1 MRPRGGRRLAAAL
14 ALLAACALAARCGG
28 GLKTISR
35 DGYQAVLS
43 FSKEER
49 FAVAVRGEWKRV
61 EAAVGGAPIVKV
73 VRPDLGKVWQYRPTT
88 KKILET
94 AWSPT
99 DEIVPGYP
107 LEPKF
112 DPHAYADRFGGKI
125 RQIGDAAH
133 GLHPCERWEMS
144 LPSGDA
150 VVIWV
155 ARDLE
160 RLAVK
165 IEQMKKDQSDE
176 YQPFTTT
183 ELLDVRTGA
192 DPDLFEKPK
201 GYAAVKSYQEL
212 TASSSKSPGSS

>member
-1 MRPRGGRRLAAAL
+1 MTGTRSRSAALASAVLVAASAAAL
-14 ALLAACALAARCGG
+14 LSVACGG
-28 GLKTISR
+28 GLKTISK

-49 FAVAVRGEWKRV
+49 FAVAVRGESKRV
-61 EAAVGGAPIVKV
+61 EATVGGASIVKV
-73 VRPDLGKVWQYRPTT
+73 VRPDLGKVWQYRPAS
-88 KKILET
+88 KRLLET
-94 AWSPT
+94 AWTPT
-99 DEIVPGYP
+99 EEIVPGYP

-112 DPHAYADRFGGKI
+112 DPQAYADRFSGKI
-125 RQIGDAAH
+125 RRIGDAAH

-150 VVIWV
+150 VVVWV

-165 IEQMKKDQSDE
+165 IEQLKKDQSDE

-183 ELLDVRTGA
+183 ELLDVRVGA
-192 DPDLFEKPK
+192 NPKLFEKPEK
-201 GYAAVKSYQEL
+201 YAAVKDYAEL
-212 TASSSKSPGSS
+212 TR

>member
-1 MRPRGGRRLAAAL
+1 MTARRLAAA
-14 ALLAACALAARCGG
+14 ACGG
-28 GLKTISR
+28 GLKTISK
-35 DGYQAVLS
+35 DGYEAVLS

-49 FAVAVRGEWKRV
+49 FSVAVPGEWKRV
-61 EAAVGGAPIVKV
+61 EAAVGGSQIVKV
-73 VRPDLGKVWQYRPTT
+73 VRPDLGKVWQYRPSA
-88 KKILET
+88 KKLLET

-112 DPHAYADRFGGKI
+112 DPQAYADRFSAKI
-125 RQIGDAAH
+125 RRIGDAAH

-150 VVIWV
+150 VIVWV

-183 ELLDVRTGA
+183 ELLDVRAGA
-192 DPDLFEKPK
+192 DPKLFEKPK
-201 GYAAVKSYQEL
+201 GYAAVKDYAEL
-212 TASSSKSPGSS
+212 TAGASKAPGSS

>member
-1 MRPRGGRRLAAAL
+1 VTVRRLAAA
-14 ALLAACALAARCGG
+14 AAALAVLVAAACGG
-28 GLKTISR
+28 GLKTISK

-61 EAAVGGAPIVKV
+61 EAAVGGSQIVKV
-73 VRPDLGKVWQYRPTT
+73 VRPDLGKVWQYRPSA
-88 KKILET
+88 KKLLET

-112 DPHAYADRFGGKI
+112 DPQAYADRFSAKI
-125 RQIGDAAH
+125 RRIGDAAH

-150 VVIWV
+150 VVVWV

-165 IEQMKKDQSDE
+165 IEQLKKDQSDE

-183 ELLDVRTGA
+183 ELLDVRAGA
-192 DPDLFEKPK
+192 DPKLFEKPK
-201 GYAAVKSYQEL
+201 GYAAVKDYQEL
-212 TASSSKSPGSS
+212 TAGAPKAPGSS

>member
-1 MRPRGGRRLAAAL
+1 MTARRLAAA
-14 ALLAACALAARCGG
+14 ACALAVLLAAACGG
-28 GLKTISR
+28 GLKTISK
-35 DGYQAVLS
+35 DGYEAVLS

-49 FAVAVRGEWKRV
+49 FSVAVRGEWKRV
-61 EAAVGGAPIVKV
+61 EAAVGGSQIVKV
-73 VRPDLGKVWQYRPTT
+73 VRPDLGKVWQYRPSA
-88 KKILET
+88 KKLLET

-112 DPHAYADRFGGKI
+112 DPQAYADRFSAKV
-125 RQIGDAAH
+125 RRIGDAAH
-133 GLHPCERWEMS
+133 GLHPCERWELN

-150 VVIWV
+150 VVVWA

-183 ELLDVRTGA
+183 ELLDVRVGA
-192 DPDLFEKPK
+192 DPKLFEKPE
-201 GYAAVKSYQEL
+201 GYQVVKSFQEL
-212 TASSSKSPGSS
+212 TAGAAKAPWSGSDL

>member
-1 MRPRGGRRLAAAL
+1 VNLRRAAAAGAALAVLLAAA
-14 ALLAACALAARCGG
+14 CGG
-28 GLKTISR
+28 GLKTISK
-35 DGYQAVLS
+35 DGYEAILS

-49 FAVAVRGEWKRV
+49 FSVAVRGEWKRV
-61 EAAVGGAPIVKV
+61 EAAVGGSQIVKV
-73 VRPDLGKVWQYRPTT
+73 VRPDLGKVWQYRPSA

-112 DPHAYADRFGGKI
+112 DPQAYADRFSGKV
-125 RQIGDAAH
+125 RRIGDAAH
-133 GLHPCERWEMS
+133 GLHPCERWELS

-150 VVIWV
+150 VVVWV

-183 ELLDVRTGA
+183 ELLDVRAGA
-192 DPDLFEKPK
+192 DPKLFEKPK
-201 GYAAVKSYQEL
+201 GYAAVKDYQEL
-212 TASSSKSPGSS
+212 MAGSPKAPGSS

>member
-1 MRPRGGRRLAAAL
+1 MTARRLAAA
-14 ALLAACALAARCGG
+14 ACALAVLLAAACGG
-28 GLKTISR
+28 GLKTISK
-35 DGYQAVLS
+35 DGYEAVLS

-49 FAVAVRGEWKRV
+49 FSVAVRGEWKRV
-61 EAAVGGAPIVKV
+61 EAAVGGSQIVKV
-73 VRPDLGKVWQYRPTT
+73 VRPDLGKVWQYRPSA
-88 KKILET
+88 KKLLET

-112 DPHAYADRFGGKI
+112 DPQAYADRFSAKI
-125 RQIGDAAH
+125 RRIGDAAH

-150 VVIWV
+150 VIVWV

-160 RLAVK
+160 RLPVK
-165 IEQMKKDQSDE
+165 VEQMKKDASDE

-183 ELLDVRTGA
+183 ELLDVRVGA

-201 GYAAVKSYQEL
+201 GYQAVKSFQEL
-212 TASSSKSPGSS
+212 APGRAAPGGSS